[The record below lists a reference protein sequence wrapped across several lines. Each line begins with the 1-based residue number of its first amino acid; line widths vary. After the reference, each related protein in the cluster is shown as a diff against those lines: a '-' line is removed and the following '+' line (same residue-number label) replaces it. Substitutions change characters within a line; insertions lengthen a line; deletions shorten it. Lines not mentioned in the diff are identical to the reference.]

1 MKKVLF
7 VAMALLVAGAFTSC
21 KPKQSAY
28 KAVMERAQQREIA
41 NAANETPKDE
51 IIPVIVDEADVRPEK
66 VTAAQGEDAN
76 NLKRYSVVIGSF
88 QNVTNARALR
98 NRMSDQG
105 YNAILAQNEQG
116 MYRVIVTSF
125 DDKVDA
131 VRSRESIKSMF
142 APQFQ
147 DAWILERTY

>member
-1 MKKVLF
+1 MKKVLYL
-7 VAMALLVAGAFTSC
+7 VMALLLAGAFTSC

-51 IIPVIVDEADVRPEK
+51 IIPVTVDETDVRPEK
-66 VTAAQGEDAN
+66 VTAARGEDAN

-88 QNVTNARALR
+88 QNETNARSLR
-98 NRMSDQG
+98 NRMQDQG

-125 DDKVDA
+125 DEKIDA